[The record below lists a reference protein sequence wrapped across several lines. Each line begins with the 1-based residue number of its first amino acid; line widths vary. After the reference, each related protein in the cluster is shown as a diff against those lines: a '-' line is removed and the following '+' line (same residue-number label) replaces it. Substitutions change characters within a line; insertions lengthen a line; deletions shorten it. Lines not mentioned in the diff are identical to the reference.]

1 MLRSANCCTSLA
13 LLVLVGCGGS
23 GGGGLTVEDRLTVEG
38 GVSTEIGVGNEVASE
53 MANGVANDLVNDL
66 AIDLANDFASELD
79 GQWVSSACIV
89 DQGQSLSENIAFNG
103 NTMTRSLIRHT
114 ASTDCSDRFTISLNF
129 VADIEVTGE
138 TFLSGTAATNATRE
152 IAITYTRGYVTA
164 SGATQAE
171 LRARGT
177 LLEDIL
183 LEQGITELENIPI
196 TIFIDHEVVHST
208 YLVDADVLHLA
219 STSLESASG
228 TPLNPNPF
236 ANTEFTR
243 VAVEPGCAAFGSA
256 NRTVSVLLVGNSLM
270 NGVQPNL
277 ERLLACG
284 GYTSDMATSNPGGYF
299 LYQHNE
305 NPRTENLIAQG
316 FDLTLIQEQ
325 SRSIAT
331 HTPPYDIINALKGKI
346 EASGSEMG
354 FYQTWG
360 YQNREVA
367 LTDEILFGYENLA
380 AEFNAPIAHIGRAWD
395 YFYTSNNESPPFSL
409 YRDYAHST
417 PQGKALIAFVL
428 YAYLTGES
436 PVNLSS
442 LSLADEEAL
451 ELQEIAW
458 LTYQSSL

>member
-1 MLRSANCCTSLA
+1 MLRAANCCAGLA
-13 LLVLVGCGGS
+13 LLLLSGCGGS
-23 GGGGLTVEDRLTVEG
+23 SDGGITAEDRLTVE
-38 GVSTEIGVGNEVASE
+38 IGVDTGVGIGNDL
-53 MANGVANDLVNDL
+53 ANDVANDL
-66 AIDLANDFASELD
+66 ANELASELE
-79 GQWVSSACIV
+79 GRWVSSTCIV
-89 DQGQSLSENIAFNG
+89 DQDQSLSENIAFSG

-138 TFLSGTAATNATRE
+138 TFLSGTAATDATRE
-152 IAITYTRGYVTA
+152 IATTYTRGYVTA
-164 SGATQAE
+164 SGETQAE

-183 LEQGITELENIPI
+183 AEQGITELDNIPI
-196 TIFIDHEVVHST
+196 TNFIDNEVVHST
-208 YLVDADVLHLA
+208 YLVDEDVLHLA
-219 STSLESASG
+219 STSLESVSG
-228 TPLNPNPF
+228 TPLKPDPF

-270 NGVQPNL
+270 NGVRPNL

-305 NPRTENLIAQG
+305 NPRTEYLIAQG

-331 HTPPYDIINALKGKI
+331 HTPPYDIINALKDKI

-367 LTDEILFGYENLA
+367 LTEEILFGYENLA
-380 AEFNAPIAHIGRAWD
+380 AEFDAPIAHIGRAWD

-428 YAYLTGES
+428 YAYLTGAS

-458 LTYQSSL
+458 LTYQSGF